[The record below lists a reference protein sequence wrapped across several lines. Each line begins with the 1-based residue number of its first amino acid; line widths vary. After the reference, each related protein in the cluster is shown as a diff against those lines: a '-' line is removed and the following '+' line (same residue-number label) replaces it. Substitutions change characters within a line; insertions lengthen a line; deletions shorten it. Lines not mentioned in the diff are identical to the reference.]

1 MLVYGGAI
9 MARLTKGLY
18 GHQFGPTSNL
28 FGLHCGQIR
37 GKDFVH
43 NGGWYNR
50 LGEKLGWGDLSTDDF
65 FRIRRELE
73 EGEMFIILGESD
85 SFWNFVTRPGL
96 LGHNAVTK
104 PDVEAPG
111 VDYVAEKA
119 RYIITKAPKGGF
131 GMYVVSDYPSEEE
144 WLNRDGLMF
153 HVMKRED
160 AKAFITSNTAN
171 AVASES

>member
-1 MLVYGGAI
+1 
-9 MARLTKGLY
+9 MAQLTKGLY

-50 LGEKLGWGDLSTDDF
+50 AGEKLGWGDLSTDDF
-65 FRIRRELE
+65 FRIRREIE

-96 LGHNAVTK
+96 IGSMAAVK

-111 VDYVAEKA
+111 VEYVAAKA
-119 RYIITKAPKGGF
+119 RYIITKAPEGGF
-131 GMYVVSDYPSEEE
+131 GMYFVDDYAREDEQV
-144 WLNRDGLMF
+144 NHGGLMF
-153 HVMKRED
+153 NVMKRAD
-160 AKAFITSNTAN
+160 AKAFLTSTTATT
-171 AVASES
+171 ATPAS